1 MSFRNIK
8 TEDVAFINGC
18 IVRRS
23 DTKDVTE
30 IVLSSGN
37 YLYFSR
43 KKNQLVIKKLQYVGR
58 ENLDSLF
65 KALIRI
71 GTYTRSVNITCDND
85 LPTEQIIILDNIGIL
100 DLDLDIEQR
109 HPPS

>member
-1 MSFRNIK
+1 MNVRNIK

-23 DTKDVTE
+23 DSKGVTE
-30 IVLSSGN
+30 IVLSSRN

-43 KKNQLVIKKLQYVGR
+43 KKNQLVIKKLQYVGCQ
-58 ENLDSLF
+58 NLYNLLE
-65 KALIRI
+65 ALIRI
-71 GTYTRSVNITCDND
+71 GTYTRSLRITCDND
-85 LPTEQIIILDNIGIL
+85 LPTEQILILDNIGIL
-100 DLDLDIEQR
+100 DLNIEQR